1 MIVVGGAI
9 LIHRLGVQLNMIGQ
23 SSDAQGIV
31 CGLVEQ
37 VRVGFEWIDNK
48 AEREVRSHADKTSV
62 WSPEEGERSSREFEP
77 VVKVDQLVREMI
89 QNDETKEPFAR
100 FQGQGCA

>member
-1 MIVVGGAI
+1 VKERNQFGDIMIFKIPLSPHNAS
-9 LIHRLGVQLNMIGQ
+9 L
-23 SSDAQGIV
+23 DALQ
-31 CGLVEQ
+31 
-37 VRVGFEWIDNK
+37 RW
-48 AEREVRSHADKTSV
+48 
-62 WSPEEGERSSREFEP
+62 SREFGP